1 MPSIALVWDGKLRFY
16 FEKIGHGERCMT
28 VDADPDEVIKR
39 LDRAETEGYD
49 RRMIEDQKKYA
60 ANLLYKAILG
70 AKCFG

>member
-1 MPSIALVWDGKLRFY
+1 
-16 FEKIGHGERCMT
+16 MT

-60 ANLLYKAILG
+60 DNLLYKAI
-70 AKCFG
+70 CEDMEQV